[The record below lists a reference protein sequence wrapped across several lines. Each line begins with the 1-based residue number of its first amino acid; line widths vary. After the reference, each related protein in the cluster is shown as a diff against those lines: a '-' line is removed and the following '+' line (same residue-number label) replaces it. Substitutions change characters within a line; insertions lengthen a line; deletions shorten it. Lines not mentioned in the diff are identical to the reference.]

1 MHTRSFWLSLPLLSF
16 SALCLSS
23 SASYAQDGDAVSGG
37 VINTIT
43 ELVRGGSSAPYR
55 YITASERALYVQ
67 AFAAAD
73 RGDWNKARALAATGH
88 EAVAGKLIEW
98 RYLTSR
104 NSGAPFAE
112 IDAFLKANPSWPM
125 RDTLLARAETV
136 LPESDPAFVMA
147 WFAGHEPASAVGKMK
162 LGRAELAAGRT
173 DAGQGHIRSGWID
186 GSFDA
191 ATEASIM
198 RQYGDLFDGATQKA
212 RLDSLLWRDAIKEA
226 ERQAAR
232 TDGATARIAAVRLA
246 LRAGR
251 RDAKALL
258 AALPS
263 ELSGDPAL
271 LYDRA
276 MVARKAS
283 DLETARALLAR
294 VPLAP
299 FAKSHPTQ
307 TWVEVAAS
315 VRQALQDG
323 DGRGAY
329 KLAAGAGFQPKSTS
343 EYADVQ
349 FLAGWIALRV
359 LNDPKTALTHFQ
371 NVAANVSRPISV
383 ARGAYWQGR
392 ALEALGDLPGAWA
405 AYRAGAQHPGTFYGM
420 LSLARIDA
428 NPVLTVRDTPSRT
441 PSATQ
446 FENDEQIQ
454 AIRVLADLGS
464 SGLLRRFA
472 LHYYEASGG
481 DVGRT
486 KRLLKFLTEAGYRPV
501 AVRVAKAAGYDG
513 VDLPSYAYPVIKV
526 PAFRGTGDAPEAALV
541 LSLIRQETEFDV
553 AAVSGTGARGLMQV
567 MPAGA
572 KQYAK
577 TAGLPFKLDE
587 LTRDPTYNM
596 QLGMTMFSGYLG
608 RWDGSVILG
617 VAAYN
622 AGPSNALRWVKANG
636 DPRQSGVDPVD
647 WIERIP
653 FGETRNYVQRVVEN
667 VQVYRS
673 MLGQSN
679 LKILDDLYGSVGKP
693 PVIPTPKGKK

>member
-1 MHTRSFWLSLPLLSF
+1 MSPRSSWFTVPLLSF

-23 SASYAQDGDAVSGG
+23 SALYAQDGDAAPG
-37 VINTIT
+37 VFSAIA
-43 ELVRGGSSAPYR
+43 ELVRGGTPAPYR

-73 RGDWNKARALAATGH
+73 RGDWNKARALAANGH
-88 EAVAGKLIEW
+88 EAVAAKLIEW
-98 RYLTSR
+98 RYLTST

-112 IDAFLKANPSWPM
+112 IDGFLKNNPSWPM
-125 RDTLLARAETV
+125 RETLLARAETV
-136 LPESDPAFVMA
+136 LPESDPAFVVA
-147 WFAGHEPASAVGKMK
+147 WFAGREPTSALGRMK
-162 LGRAELAAGRT
+162 LGKAELATGKT
-173 DAGQGHIRSGWID
+173 DAGQAHIRSAWID

-191 ATEASIM
+191 ATEASIL

-212 RLDSLLWRDAIKEA
+212 RLDSLLWRDEIKA
-226 ERQAAR
+226 AARQAAR

-246 LRAGR
+246 LRGGR
-251 RDAKALL
+251 RDARALL
-258 AALPS
+258 AGLPA
-263 ELSGDPAL
+263 ELSDDPAL

-276 MVARKAS
+276 MMARKAS
-283 DLETARALLAR
+283 DMETARALLAR
-294 VPLAP
+294 IALAP
-299 FAKSHPTQ
+299 FARDHASQ

-315 VRQALQDG
+315 SRQALQDG

-329 KLAAGAGFQPKSTS
+329 KLVAGAGFQPKNSA
-343 EYADVQ
+343 EFADAQ

-405 AYRAGAQHPGTFYGM
+405 AYHVGAQHPETFYGM
-420 LSLARIDA
+420 LSLSRIDA
-428 NPVLTVRDTPSRT
+428 NPVLTVHETPSRT
-441 PSATQ
+441 PSAAQ
-446 FENDEQIQ
+446 FEKDEQIQ

-464 SGLLRRFA
+464 PGLLRRFA

-486 KRLLKFLTEAGYRPV
+486 KRLLQFLTEAGFRPV

-513 VDLPSYAYPVIKV
+513 AAFPSYAYPVIKV

-541 LSLIRQETEFDV
+541 LSLIRQETEFDI
-553 AAVSGTGARGLMQV
+553 AAVSSTGARGLMQV
-567 MPAGA
+567 MPSGA

-577 TAGLPFKLDE
+577 SAGLPFKLDE

-608 RWDGSVILG
+608 HWDGSLILG

-667 VQVYRS
+667 VQVYRAE
-673 MLGQSN
+673 LGQTN
-679 LKILDDLYGSVGKP
+679 LKILDDLYGSQGKP
-693 PVIPTPKGKK
+693 PVIPAPKGKK